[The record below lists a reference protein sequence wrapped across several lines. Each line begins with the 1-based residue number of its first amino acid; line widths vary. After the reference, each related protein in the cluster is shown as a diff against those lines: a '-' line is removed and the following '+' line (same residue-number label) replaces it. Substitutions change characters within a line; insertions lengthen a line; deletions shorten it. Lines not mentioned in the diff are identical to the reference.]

1 MAWYQPIPLF
11 FGNIFSVDR
20 AGKGLSNSTI
30 YITYI
35 ISPFCLSCGIFGP
48 FLTLL
53 YTQTPFLALSGE
65 FFFPDKICGLFVKG
79 GGGGSRRNP
88 LFPLTFLATI
98 YPLYE

>member
-65 FFFPDKICGLFVKG
+65 FFFRIKFADSSLKG
-79 GGGGSRRNP
+79 GGWSRRNP

>member
-65 FFFPDKICGLFVKG
+65 FFFWIEFAD
-79 GGGGSRRNP
+79 SS
-88 LFPLTFLATI
+88 LTFAKVFHLFEQSPQLDT
-98 YPLYE
+98 PGSTT

>member
-65 FFFPDKICGLFVKG
+65 FFFRIKFADSSLKG
-79 GGGGSRRNP
+79 GGGGVASEPPISTNFFGNN
-88 LFPLTFLATI
+88 LSVI
-98 YPLYE
+98 